1 MMGSRFVFLGG
12 VGWLV
17 ESFDCRFNKKD
28 GGTDR
33 GGREEGGSFDL
44 DLEAGKCR
52 NLMQETNRISVIHPT
67 FSHSANGQP

>member
-1 MMGSRFVFLGG
+1 MTGSRFVFLGG

-44 DLEAGKCR
+44 DLEAEKC
-52 NLMQETNRISVIHPT
+52 I
-67 FSHSANGQP
+67 